1 MSQSQLPVFKMPF
14 EYLDWGVL
22 YSGLKLNNK
31 GGKREDYIPV
41 IFKRIKQAFER
52 ELPFLPPRIHRRLEN
67 CLDSIRISIK
77 RGQFDEAKGLIA
89 GFKDALHIAGEM
101 AFLDEDHRRGG
112 ALEQERRRKHRER
125 REEIL
130 SGK

>member
-1 MSQSQLPVFKMPF
+1 MPQTQFPPFKMPF
-14 EYLDWGVL
+14 EDLDWGVL
-22 YSGLKLNNK
+22 NKGLKIK
-31 GGKREDYIPV
+31 DGKREDYIPI
-41 IFKRIKQAFER
+41 IFNRIKQIFEG
-52 ELPFLPPRIHRRLEN
+52 ELPFLPPCIHSRLEN
-67 CLDSIRISIK
+67 QLDSIRISIK
-77 RGQFDEAKGLIA
+77 LKRFDEAKGRIA

-130 SGK
+130 SAA